1 MPVRFTAASVRQLK
15 IFIAVVENGGF
26 SAAQATLNTSAATI
40 SVQMKELEYQLG
52 MTLCQRGR
60 MGFKLTERGQQ
71 TYEATRNLLAA
82 FDNFNLAIANIR
94 DELVGE
100 VRIGMQDNLAT
111 NNNFKLSDTVA
122 RFNSK
127 ENEVVFNIEEALAK
141 EQETRTLEG
150 RYNLA
155 IGIFHHRIPGLDYTT
170 LFSEDVAL
178 YCAKG
183 HPLFAKAPS
192 VAPQELKQ
200 CKLVGAGP
208 IQSVLLKHE
217 ALFEQAAAVT
227 ENMDATVMMM
237 LSGHYIAFLPAH
249 YADIWVEKGMMRAL
263 CPEHTSSTV
272 DFHMITKTGLH
283 QPRVVEVFIDDLLR
297 CHGIGE
303 PDKRS
308 RP

>member
-127 ENEVVFNIEEALAK
+127 ENEVVFNIEEALAT

-155 IGIFHHRIPGLDYTT
+155 IGIFHHRISGLDYTT
-170 LFSEDVAL
+170 LFSEDVAFIL
-178 YCAKG
+178 CKRPSAVRQS
-183 HPLFAKAPS
+183 PLCCPTGAKAVQVS
-192 VAPQELKQ
+192 
-200 CKLVGAGP
+200 GRGP
-208 IQSVLLKHE
+208 DTIGFVE
-217 ALFEQAAAVT
+217 ARG
-227 ENMDATVMMM
+227 TV
-237 LSGHYIAFLPAH
+237 
-249 YADIWVEKGMMRAL
+249 
-263 CPEHTSSTV
+263 
-272 DFHMITKTGLH
+272 
-283 QPRVVEVFIDDLLR
+283 
-297 CHGIGE
+297 
-303 PDKRS
+303 
-308 RP
+308 